1 MIFLKY
7 IIRTLSPVY
16 VLQMF
21 SLNVCFKAAQL
32 TKIGSESS
40 MDELENLLAQ
50 KKDLC
55 FGSGKPHWMASASI
69 CPSGGAETTKAE
81 NMTTDDERENLLAQA
96 DLPYWMPSDSIAPS
110 GSAKMTKAESM
121 TKVI

>member
-1 MIFLKY
+1 
-7 IIRTLSPVY
+7 
-16 VLQMF
+16 MF

-55 FGSGKPHWMASASI
+55 FGSGTPHWIASASI

-110 GSAKMTKAESM
+110 GSAKMTKAENM

>member
-1 MIFLKY
+1 MIFLKN

-21 SLNVCFKAAQL
+21 SLIVCFKAAQL

-55 FGSGKPHWMASASI
+55 FGSVKPHWMASASI
-69 CPSGGAETTKAE
+69 CPSSGAETTKAE

-110 GSAKMTKAESM
+110 GSAKMTKAENM